1 MARAA
6 ATAIPKS
13 FFCIRFSFVCMYSE
27 TWPQL
32 VKVTRPAPL
41 ERSWTECAKPPASA
55 QQERGFGDANA
66 GHVLWLCNRPERR
79 TQFRSD
85 LCAAAIS
92 PRGVRN
98 QKIGNVYV
106 FRGGKENETQC
117 ARGRSRVRARPAGR
131 I

>member
-1 MARAA
+1 MVELVFFFSSRRRH
-6 ATAIPKS
+6 TRFDCDWSSDVCSSDLPLPSLRIS
-13 FFCIRFSFVCMYSE
+13 FASGSLLFVHE

-32 VKVTRPAPL
+32 VNAMRPAPL

-92 PRGVRN
+92 
-98 QKIGNVYV
+98 
-106 FRGGKENETQC
+106 
-117 ARGRSRVRARPAGR
+117 RAA
-131 I
+131 